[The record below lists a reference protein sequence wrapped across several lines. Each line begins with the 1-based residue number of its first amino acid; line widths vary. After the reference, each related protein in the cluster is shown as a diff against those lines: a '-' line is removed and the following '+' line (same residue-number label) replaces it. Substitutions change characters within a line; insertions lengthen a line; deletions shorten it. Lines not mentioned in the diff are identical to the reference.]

1 MDIDSALKVADGEDI
16 RNRCHVNSNED
27 GDRFVGVKAD
37 SDKAMVYFPIGY
49 QLPETDQEIR
59 TDIKHLIQVLS
70 EFTSK
75 DDRLLSINKFAAPQT
90 VDFPINAYR
99 AVMEFYFSLG
109 GKYYIETDPVFR
121 TSPTGNQT
129 PLVQQSPN
137 GVSSLIYT
145 DFTVRSSTPNDNKT
159 ITQINRFC
167 VYEAFLK
174 LGWLYVPYMPEKPG
188 ACPDVKTSIQ
198 IVRSKL
204 GNTNDDRKRNLF
216 QGMLDMLEYMDE
228 KTSESTFYFGTDDFD
243 HVWEKL
249 IDRAFGEKN
258 KDQYFPRTRW
268 LLDFGKYKEKHP
280 LMPDSIMIY
289 NEKYYVL
296 DAKCY
301 RYGWTGNPDH
311 LPNASSISKQVTY
324 GESGH
329 FPV

>member
-1 MDIDSALKVADGEDI
+1 M
-16 RNRCHVNSNED
+16 
-27 GDRFVGVKAD
+27 
-37 SDKAMVYFPIGY
+37 
-49 QLPETDQEIR
+49 
-59 TDIKHLIQVLS
+59 
-70 EFTSK
+70 
-75 DDRLLSINKFAAPQT
+75 
-90 VDFPINAYR
+90 
-99 AVMEFYFSLG
+99 
-109 GKYYIETDPVFR
+109 
-121 TSPTGNQT
+121 
-129 PLVQQSPN
+129 
-137 GVSSLIYT
+137 IYT

-324 GESGH
+324 GEYLEKAHSIDNDSLFNAFIMPYNMKKNFFGLTE
-329 FPV
+329 PVGTIGEAVSDWKTNKLNYERIQGIVIDTRYLMYHYTGNPLKSKVALANCIETVLKRLAVPPRSKK